1 MKAVIFAGGLGTRLS
16 EETDV
21 RPKPMVEIGHRPML
35 WHIMKIYAAH
45 GINDFVIC
53 CGYKGHVIKQYFI
66 DYRALNATVTVDL
79 RSNQIDVE
87 NADVD
92 PWRIVL
98 ADTGDE
104 TMTGG
109 RLKRVRTYL
118 GEETFCL
125 TYGDGVANVDISALL
140 IFHKRHGKLCTMTA
154 MQPPGRWGAFTLSDD
169 DATVRHFREKPQ
181 GDGAWVNGGFFVC
194 EPGVIDYIEGDR
206 TVWER
211 EPMTNIA
218 HDGQMV
224 AYRHT
229 GFWQPMDT
237 LRDKN
242 LLEELWAAG
251 KAPWKVW

>member
-1 MKAVIFAGGLGTRLS
+1 
-16 EETDV
+16 
-21 RPKPMVEIGHRPML
+21 
-35 WHIMKIYAAH
+35 
-45 GINDFVIC
+45 
-53 CGYKGHVIKQYFI
+53 
-66 DYRALNATVTVDL
+66 
-79 RSNQIDVE
+79 
-87 NADVD
+87 
-92 PWRIVL
+92 
-98 ADTGDE
+98 
-104 TMTGG
+104 
-109 RLKRVRTYL
+109 
-118 GEETFCL
+118 
-125 TYGDGVANVDISALL
+125 
-140 IFHKRHGKLCTMTA
+140 